1 MDILH
6 VPSNGSDVTISTR
19 FSANQIVT
27 APDGVQGKV
36 IPAAFLESVAY
47 RDFAADVYT
56 RLPESEAL
64 DAVYAAMPESLQ
76 NAHPQ
81 TTQERYAALCEI
93 RAWLSEQAE
102 YDLTPGKTPRNR
114 DYVNFFLLENHK
126 GYCMH
131 FATAG
136 TILARHLGIPARYC
150 EAHLVDRE
158 VLTSASIRDGP

>member
-19 FSANQIVT
+19 FSANQIAT
-27 APDGVQGKV
+27 APDGVRGKV

-102 YDLTPGKTPRNR
+102 YDLAPGKTPRNR

-126 GYCMH
+126 
-131 FATAG
+131 ATACTSPPPAPFWHG
-136 TILARHLGIPARYC
+136 TWEFPQLLRRVSGGQRSPEQCFY
-150 EAHLVDRE
+150 
-158 VLTSASIRDGP
+158 P

>member
-19 FSANQIVT
+19 FSANQIAT
-27 APDGVQGKV
+27 APDGVRGKV

-81 TTQERYAALCEI
+81 TTH
-93 RAWLSEQAE
+93 
-102 YDLTPGKTPRNR
+102 G
-114 DYVNFFLLENHK
+114 
-126 GYCMH
+126 
-131 FATAG
+131 
-136 TILARHLGIPARYC
+136 
-150 EAHLVDRE
+150 
-158 VLTSASIRDGP
+158 